1 MVRNLPR
8 LTAAAA
14 AVLLLSACA
23 TEPEAPAGVKDGVY
37 TGTGFGRGGEIVAAV
52 TMKGGRIADV
62 KVVKH
67 TETVG
72 VSDKAITE
80 VPARI
85 VAGNSTNVDVVT
97 GATLTSNGIRAAVA
111 DAIENAGGDTEAFSQ
126 YVKTKHDTS
135 MIPDTVTTDILVVGG
150 GAAGITAAVRA
161 AGEGAKVILIEKM
174 PAIGG
179 DTQLNAGTLIA
190 TGSRYQREV
199 MKETKDSPQ
208 LAYQDILKA
217 GKYKNDKALAMMTAK
232 KAGGVVDWLIDD
244 LKIPYGPAATQYPD
258 HSASRQLGVT
268 GRSVNFLKL
277 MSAKLAEK
285 GGVIMTDTRA
295 QEFVTDAKGNV
306 TGVKATLAD
315 GRWVTFD
322 AKSVILASGGYGA
335 NSAMLPAKVKE
346 GLFYGLDSDSGDGL
360 KMGEKVGAATINLD
374 LVKQYPQGVETMPG
388 HGLAATASSTD
399 TMKKSGAIYVNLDGR
414 RVVDE
419 LQGLGKLTDVSLAQK
434 KSMLFIV
441 MDKAAWKQYVAKSL
455 EDKLV
460 PNEETLEG
468 WANIVNNGRPVMA
481 TSMDLKEAAQ
491 KMGINGDELAKT
503 VTKWNNAVA
512 AGRDAEFGRKVLM
525 PLTEGPWYI
534 VEQKVRFCTTLGGL
548 KAGTDLAILAKNGK
562 PIGNLY
568 GAGCVVGGAN
578 GADSM
583 TAMMNSWAVISG
595 AVAAD
600 SAVKNLN
607 K

>member
-1 MVRNLPR
+1 MVRNLHR

-14 AVLLLSACA
+14 AVLMLTACA
-23 TEPEAPAGVKDGVY
+23 TSTEEPAGVKDGVY
-37 TGTGFGRGGEIVAAV
+37 TGTGFGRGGEITSEV
-52 TMKGGRIADV
+52 TFKNGRIVDV

-97 GATLTSNGIRAAVA
+97 GATLTSNGIRASVA
-111 DAIENAGGDTEAFSQ
+111 DAIENAGGDSSAFSQ

-135 MIPDTVTTDILVVGG
+135 MIPDTVTTDVLVVGG

-161 AGEGAKVILIEKM
+161 AGQGAKVILIEKM

-199 MKETKDSPQ
+199 MKETKDSPK

-217 GKYKNDKALAMMTAK
+217 GKYKNDKALALMTAQ
-232 KAGGVVDWLIDD
+232 KAGGVVDWLIDE

-277 MSAKLAEK
+277 MSGKLAEK
-285 GGVIMTDTRA
+285 GGVILTDTRA

-335 NSAMLPAKVKE
+335 NSALLPAKVKE

-360 KMGEKVGAATINLD
+360 KMGEKIGAATINLD

-399 TMKKSGAIYVNLDGR
+399 TMKKSGAIYVNLDGK

-441 MDKAAWKQYVAKSL
+441 MDQAAWKQYVAKSL

-460 PNEETLEG
+460 PNEETLDG
-468 WANIVNNGRPVMA
+468 WANIVNNGHPVMA
-481 TSMDLKEAAQ
+481 TSMSLKEAAS
-491 KMGINGDELAKT
+491 KMGIDGEALEKT
-503 VTKWNNAVA
+503 VARWNGFVA
-512 AGRDAEFGRKVLM
+512 AGRDADFGRKVLM
-525 PLTEGPWYI
+525 PLSEGPWHI

-548 KAGTDLAILAKNGK
+548 KADTGLAILAKSGR

-600 SAVKNLN
+600 SAVKNL
-607 K
+607 KK

>member
-1 MVRNLPR
+1 MVQVFR
-8 LTAAAA
+8 LTAVAG
-14 AVLLLSACA
+14 AVMLLAGCA
-23 TEPEAPAGVKDGVY
+23 GNPSGLKDGVY
-37 TGTGFGRGGEIVAAV
+37 TGSGVGRGGEIVSEV
-52 TMKGGRIADV
+52 SIKGGRIADV
-62 KVVKH
+62 RVVRH
-67 TETVG
+67 TETAG

-80 VPARI
+80 VPRRI
-85 VAGNSTNVDVVT
+85 VAGNSFNVDAVT
-97 GATLTSNGIRAAVA
+97 GATLTSNGIRASVA
-111 DAIENAGGDTEAFSQ
+111 DAIESADGNTEVFKT
-126 YVKTKHDTS
+126 YVKTKYDTS
-135 MIPDTVTTDILVVGG
+135 AVPDTVTTDIVVIGG

-161 AGEGAKVILIEKM
+161 AGQGAKVILIEKM
-174 PAIGG
+174 PSIGG

-199 MKETKDSPQ
+199 MGEKKDSAS
-208 LAYQDILKA
+208 LAYRDILKA
-217 GKYKNDKALAMMTAK
+217 GKYKNDRTLAMMTAQ

-277 MSAKLAEK
+277 MSGILADK
-285 GGVIMTDTRA
+285 GGTIMTDTRA
-295 QEFVTDAKGNV
+295 QEFVTDAAGKV
-306 TGVKATLAD
+306 TGVRATLAD
-315 GRWVTFD
+315 GRSVTFN
-322 AKSVILASGGYGA
+322 ARSVILASGGYGA
-335 NSAMLPAKVKE
+335 NFDLLPAKVKE

-360 KMGEKVGAATINLD
+360 KMGQKIGAGTINLN
-374 LVKQYPQGVETMPG
+374 LVKQYPQGVETTPG

-399 TMKKSGAIYVNLDGR
+399 TMKKSGAIYVNADGR

-434 KSMLFIV
+434 KSMLYIV
-441 MDKAAWKQYVAKSL
+441 MDQAAWKQYVAKSL

-460 PNEETLEG
+460 PNEKTLEG
-468 WANIVNNGRPVMA
+468 WASIVNNGYPVMA
-481 TSMDLKEAAQ
+481 TSASLAEAAT
-491 KMGINGDELAKT
+491 KMGINAGQLEKT
-503 VTKWNNAVA
+503 VRRWNSFVK
-512 AGRDAEFGRKVLM
+512 AGRDLDFGRKVLK
-525 PLTEGPWYI
+525 PLSEGPWYI

-548 KAGTDLAILAKNGK
+548 KADKNMQILTGAGK
-562 PIGNLY
+562 PIANLY

-600 SAVKNLN
+600 SAVANMN
-607 K
+607 R

>member
-1 MVRNLPR
+1 MVRNFPR

-23 TEPEAPAGVKDGVY
+23 TETEAPAGVKDGVY

-52 TMKGGRIADV
+52 AMKDGRIADV

-126 YVKTKHDTS
+126 YVKTKYDTS

-161 AGEGAKVILIEKM
+161 AGEGVKVILIEKM

-199 MKETKDSPQ
+199 MKETKDSPK

-268 GRSVNFLKL
+268 GRSVNFLRL

-335 NSAMLPAKVKE
+335 NSALLPAKVKE

-525 PLTEGPWYI
+525 PLSEGPWYI